1 MAISFHSIK
10 WKNFLSTGNNFI
22 EIELDKSPTTLIAG
36 SNGSGKSTVL
46 DALAFSLFGRAFR
59 KINKPQLINSI
70 NEKDCLVEV
79 LFSVNKTKYLVR
91 RGMKPNIF
99 EIYVNGKPLDQSSHV
114 KDFQEHLEKNIL
126 KLNFKSFSQV
136 VVLGSSTF
144 VPFMQ
149 LSAADRRF
157 IIEDLLDIQIF
168 SAMNMVL
175 KNHIAEF
182 KSEKE
187 NLLHKMDL
195 EKQKLNLTKNHLE
208 ELKQNTQSR
217 ISEINKQ
224 ISETQKQIGIIQ
236 KEIVKL
242 NKLVESHSKSISD
255 YEKTYQLMKEC
266 EDLRLQMGKSLKKVL
281 NEKSFFESTN
291 ECPTCSQTLNKE
303 LTTRKINEKLQKK
316 EEIEKAISDLD
327 SKLEKLSEKVDAYV
341 NIQKEIAQLQEGIK
355 SKQNLIDGH
364 QRYISKLNKEL
375 TTLESTSSD
384 AKSIKKTEKEILEIG
399 KSIEKLIAFEK
410 ELIDKKYY
418 LDMAAMLLK
427 DSGIKT
433 KIIRQYLPVINK
445 LVNKYLSELDFFVN
459 FNLDE
464 SFVETIKS
472 RHRDIFSY
480 ASFSEGQKKRIDLS
494 LLFAWRDIARL
505 KNSANTNLLI
515 LDEVFDSAMDAQGI
529 EDFMK
534 LINNLG
540 ESVNVFVISP
550 KGDTLYDKFVKVT
563 RFELKSN
570 FSRKVD
576 M

>member
-1 MAISFHSIK
+1 
-10 WKNFLSTGNNFI
+10 
-22 EIELDKSPTTLIAG
+22 
-36 SNGSGKSTVL
+36 
-46 DALAFSLFGRAFR
+46 
-59 KINKPQLINSI
+59 
-70 NEKDCLVEV
+70 
-79 LFSVNKTKYLVR
+79 
-91 RGMKPNIF
+91 
-99 EIYVNGKPLDQSSHV
+99 
-114 KDFQEHLEKNIL
+114 
-126 KLNFKSFSQV
+126 
-136 VVLGSSTF
+136 
-144 VPFMQ
+144 
-149 LSAADRRF
+149 
-157 IIEDLLDIQIF
+157 
-168 SAMNMVL
+168 
-175 KNHIAEF
+175 
-182 KSEKE
+182 
-187 NLLHKMDL
+187 
-195 EKQKLNLTKNHLE
+195 
-208 ELKQNTQSR
+208 
-217 ISEINKQ
+217 
-224 ISETQKQIGIIQ
+224 
-236 KEIVKL
+236 
-242 NKLVESHSKSISD
+242 
-255 YEKTYQLMKEC
+255 
-266 EDLRLQMGKSLKKVL
+266 
-281 NEKSFFESTN
+281 
-291 ECPTCSQTLNKE
+291 
-303 LTTRKINEKLQKK
+303 
-316 EEIEKAISDLD
+316 
-327 SKLEKLSEKVDAYV
+327 LSEKVDAYV